1 MTQMAK
7 NLPTMQKLQMQAG
20 FDPWFGKIPWRMERL
35 PTLVIPDQG
44 YWRGMGMNLASQW
57 D

>member
-1 MTQMAK
+1 
-7 NLPTMQKLQMQAG
+7 MQAG

-35 PTLVIPDQG
+35 PTLVLPDQG